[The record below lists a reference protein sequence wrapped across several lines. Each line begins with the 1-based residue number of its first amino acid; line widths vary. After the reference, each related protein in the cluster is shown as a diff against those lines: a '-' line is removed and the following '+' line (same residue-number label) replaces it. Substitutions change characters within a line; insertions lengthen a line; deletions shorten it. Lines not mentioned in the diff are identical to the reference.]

1 MTTVPGAPGQ
11 ESVSAPHVPDFIR
24 FVGEPSATLKLVACL
39 DDNTA
44 VDFAAGTLARATT
57 TKVEAHLATCK
68 ECRTLVALLAPVPG
82 DHDSDVVTS
91 PHAVARGKRHH
102 AAALSP
108 TEPRGS
114 EPSRPLEPVVAVGDT
129 VDRYVV
135 LRRVGAGGMGVVYAA
150 YDPQLDRKVALKLLR
165 TGIGIAEGEAK
176 ARLVREAQA
185 IAQLSHPNVV
195 AVYDVGNTREG
206 DVYLAMEF
214 VEGDTLT
221 QWLHR
226 WERPWRDTLDVFR
239 EAGRG
244 LSAAHSSGLLHRD
257 FKPDNVL
264 VGSDGRVRVTDFG
277 LARSLVTGHTD
288 DSVRFALTAAGPLR
302 VTLTA
307 TGAVMGTPRYMA
319 PEQLRGA
326 DVSAA
331 ADQFSFCVALYEALY
346 GVHPIAGDTAVKM
359 VEENARAQPPPED
372 STAPPWLWP
381 VLARGLDPQPHK
393 RFPSMAALLVELTP
407 PQPSP
412 RRRTYIAMAGAAALV
427 LGGAAAA
434 TVLAPKPEFDN
445 TKIAVLEQQVI
456 ELQTALAETERERGI
471 LIARVEDAQGDR
483 EKIERLVNELVVK
496 TQRIQ
501 ELETELQSIAKKL
514 PRPLPPPPKPRF
526 RDEGGVSQKI
536 ISDGVN
542 LKLERFAGC
551 MREWDERSPGTA
563 ATVTIGFAIDPDGK
577 VRDAST
583 TGLDDRIVPQCLATA
598 VASIKFPISQHVTR
612 VNIEVKYI
620 EGQTRVATS
629 RLGTEDPPPRIDN

>member
-1 MTTVPGAPGQ
+1 M
-11 ESVSAPHVPDFIR
+11 
-24 FVGEPSATLKLVACL
+24 ACL

-44 VDFAAGTLARATT
+44 VDFATGSMARAMT
-57 TKVEAHLATCK
+57 TKVEAHLATCR
-68 ECRTLVALLAPVPG
+68 ECRTLVAALAPVPG
-82 DHDSDVVTS
+82 DQDSDVVTS
-91 PHAVARGKRHH
+91 PRAVARGKRHH

-129 VDRYVV
+129 IDRYVV

-165 TGIGIAEGEAK
+165 TGIGIGEGEAK

-195 AVYDVGNTREG
+195 AVYDVGATREG
-206 DVYLAMEF
+206 DVYVAMEF

-226 WERPWRDTLDVFR
+226 WERPWRDTLDIFR

-244 LSAAHSSGLLHRD
+244 LAAAHGSGLLHRD

-264 VGSDGRVRVTDFG
+264 VGSDSRVRVTDFG

-288 DSVRFALTAAGPLR
+288 ESAPHRMATGPLR

-307 TGAVMGTPRYMA
+307 TGAVMGTPRYMS
-319 PEQLRGA
+319 PEQLRGQ

-346 GVHPIAGDTAVKM
+346 GQHPISGDTAVKM
-359 VEENARAQPPPED
+359 VDDNARALPPPEG
-372 STAPPWLWP
+372 TGVPTWIWP
-381 VLARGLDPQPHK
+381 LLQRGLDPQPQK
-393 RFPSMAALLVELTP
+393 RFPSMAALLVELMP
-407 PQPSP
+407 PQPQP
-412 RRRTYIAMAGAAALV
+412 RRRTYIAMAAAAALV

-434 TVLAPKPEFDN
+434 TVLAPKPADDGK
-445 TKIAVLEQQVI
+445 KIDLLTAQVGN
-456 ELQTALAETERERGI
+456 LQVALADAERDRNI
-471 LIARVEDAQGDR
+471 LIARVEEAQGDR
-483 EKIERLVNELVVK
+483 EKIGRLVDELVVK

-501 ELETELQSIAKKL
+501 ELESELQEVAKKL
-514 PRPLPPPPKPRF
+514 PGPLPRPPKPRL
-526 RDEGGVSQKI
+526 REEGGVTLRQLNE
-536 ISDGVN
+536 GVN
-542 LKLERFAGC
+542 LQLERFAGC

-563 ATVTIGFAIDPDGK
+563 ATVTIGFRIEPDGR
-577 VRDAST
+577 VRDPSS
-583 TGLDDRIVPQCLATA
+583 TGLDDRIVPTCLSTAIKAIQFPLTERVTA
-598 VASIKFPISQHVTR
+598 VEVDVT
-612 VNIEVKYI
+612 YI
-620 EGQTRVATS
+620 EGQTRVATR
-629 RLGTEDPPPRIDN
+629 RLGTEEASPRIDN